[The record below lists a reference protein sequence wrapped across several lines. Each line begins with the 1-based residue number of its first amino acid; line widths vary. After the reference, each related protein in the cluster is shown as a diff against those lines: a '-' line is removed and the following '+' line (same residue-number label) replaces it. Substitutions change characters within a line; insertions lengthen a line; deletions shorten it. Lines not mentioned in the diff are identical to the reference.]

1 MIEKLNEENAVKRK
15 QFVKALEEAKEKAV
29 VDAEKAVGAD
39 AVEALPATIEARDH
53 AKEQYEAAL
62 AQLAIIQDLVNKTEA
77 KVEKTEENL
86 KNVVVATTGADM
98 NKIPDEIK
106 EIVLPIQE
114 EYLNKEVQLQL
125 QEPVL

>member
-1 MIEKLNEENAVKRK
+1 
-15 QFVKALEEAKEKAV
+15 
-29 VDAEKAVGAD
+29 
-39 AVEALPATIEARDH
+39 
-53 AKEQYEAAL
+53 
-62 AQLAIIQDLVNKTEA
+62 
-77 KVEKTEENL
+77 
-86 KNVVVATTGADM
+86 M